1 MVMEYVAICGA
12 DEPRHVREV
21 GTMKRI
27 VVWLMVAALM
37 AALMGA
43 TAVPAFTDVGKRQA
57 LCGEVAI
64 PGFVTT
70 NPEVYGP
77 TISENARD
85 GSSIG
90 EEIRGNASG
99 CNEGVGPPPR
109 V

>member
-1 MVMEYVAICGA
+1 MVRVYVPFGGA
-12 DEPRHVREV
+12 GESRHVLREE

-27 VVWLMVAALM
+27 AMWLMVAALM
-37 AALMGA
+37 AALMAA

-64 PGFVTT
+64 PGFVTA
-70 NPEVYGP
+70 NPGDYGP
-77 TISENARD
+77 ATSDNARD

-90 EEIRGNASG
+90 KEIRGNASA
-99 CNEGVGPPPR
+99 CNAGEGPP